1 MSVNSNSTINGTRNQ
16 PGSCFENLVR
26 QWKIGKT
33 LIYCL
38 IFIIS
43 LAGNSLIGI
52 IVYKR
57 KRMRTSTNFLIVNMA
72 MSDLLLPIFLFPKVV
87 TQLYVDSWLIGG
99 ALVQALCKLHIFL
112 SDVSVTVSTQS
123 LTLITVDRF
132 RAVVFPL
139 RSPLISPKLCTF
151 IIPATW
157 IIAMSIQSPYLFAFR
172 LIGYPGKL
180 RCGRD
185 SSGAFGESSS
195 FANYILAIF
204 VVFLYAS
211 LVLMIVLY
219 SIVVLKLKSQP
230 NPGEQSINA
239 AQQRQKR
246 ERNVLKMAIA
256 IVLSFAVCW
265 VPFTIIILL
274 DKVSCSIINYFFA
287 AQIVARANCAINPCI
302 CLFFSRNYRQ
312 CLRSFLTKCKFFGF
326 LLTRN
331 QVAPIKS

>member
-87 TQLYVDSWLIGG
+87 TELYVDSWLIGG
-99 ALVQALCKLHIFL
+99 ALGQALCKLHIFL

-139 RSPLISPKLCTF
+139 RSLNCAP
-151 IIPATW
+151 
-157 IIAMSIQSPYLFAFR
+157 
-172 LIGYPGKL
+172 
-180 RCGRD
+180 
-185 SSGAFGESSS
+185 SS
-195 FANYILAIF
+195 FPPL
-204 VVFLYAS
+204 
-211 LVLMIVLY
+211 
-219 SIVVLKLKSQP
+219 
-230 NPGEQSINA
+230 G
-239 AQQRQKR
+239 
-246 ERNVLKMAIA
+246 
-256 IVLSFAVCW
+256 LS
-265 VPFTIIILL
+265 
-274 DKVSCSIINYFFA
+274 
-287 AQIVARANCAINPCI
+287 
-302 CLFFSRNYRQ
+302 
-312 CLRSFLTKCKFFGF
+312 
-326 LLTRN
+326 
-331 QVAPIKS
+331 